1 MEIKQIKNI
10 IEAALLAAG
19 EPVTLKRLLRLFA
32 EQELTHTDIAKALEQ
47 LAHDFEDRGIELI
60 EVASGF
66 RLQTKTILQPW
77 IAKLWEEKPKKYS
90 RALLETIALIAYRQ
104 PVTRGE
110 IEDVRGVAVS
120 SYIIRT
126 LMDRDWIR
134 VLGYRDVPGKPAM
147 FGTTK
152 EFLDYFNMK
161 SLQDLPT
168 LAEIKDIETIMPELD
183 FAQKKND
190 DKADNPFQAQFT
202 DKKDNNN
209 EEE

>member
-19 EPVTLKRLLRLFA
+19 EPVTLKRLQRLFA

-47 LAHDFEDRGIELI
+47 LAHDFEDRGIELV

-152 EFLDYFNMK
+152 EFLDYFNLK

-190 DKADNPFQAQFT
+190 DKADDPFQAQFT